1 MKCMINKQLKKIKK
15 NNRLNIFKI
24 EVIRRYLRMKIKI
37 DKDLNQLNH
46 IELKLCDL

>member
-37 DKDLNQLNH
+37 DIDHLRLIKR
-46 IELKLCDL
+46 IEELEA

>member
-37 DKDLNQLNH
+37 DIDHLGLIKR
-46 IELKLCDL
+46 IEELEA